1 MRLILSGS
9 VEMQRLSCLEVEGP
23 LLKLRVYGLD
33 KLTKIISAQS
43 IEYVICA
50 NSEMRSSSHG
60 SMQLSVDG
68 IPHSQSS
75 AAALDRP
82 LCAPTCTIQP
92 ARCPI
97 EAVNFRPWI
106 PTPILGEYQQ
116 LHEAVVAAMRLGV
129 IFRAHTQHYV

>member
-75 AAALDRP
+75 AATLDRP
-82 LCAPTCTIQP
+82 LRTNMYHST
-92 ARCPI
+92 RS
-97 EAVNFRPWI
+97 VSN
-106 PTPILGEYQQ
+106 
-116 LHEAVVAAMRLGV
+116 
-129 IFRAHTQHYV
+129 